1 MRLAILAIAVLASP
15 GLQAWNCEHERRIET
30 SLDLAGSESLM
41 VRAAA
46 GDLEIIG
53 SSEGT
58 VAEIEGRVCASKE
71 EWAEQAAVDTRDGK
85 KAEIVVELPDTEG
98 NWSLLGGSYAYMDL
112 RLTVPDN
119 LPLEVRDSSGDI
131 EIEGV
136 GELSVKDSSGDIE
149 IEDSRGPIFV
159 EDSSGDIEF
168 TDIGGDVTV
177 ESDSSGDIDGRDIQ
191 GSVLVRHD
199 SSGDIDF
206 RDVSRDFTVERDS
219 SGEISANR
227 IGGDFVVERDGSGDI
242 NALNV
247 KGEVSIPDDSS

>member
-1 MRLAILAIAVLASP
+1 MRLPILAIAALASAS
-15 GLQAWNCEHERRIET
+15 LQAWECEYERRIET
-30 SLDLAGSESLM
+30 SLDLSDSESLTI
-41 VRAAA
+41 RAAA
-46 GDLEIIG
+46 GDLEIHG
-53 SSEGT
+53 TADGT

-71 EWAEQAAVDTRDGK
+71 EWAEEAAVDTRAGK
-85 KAEIVVELPDTEG
+85 QAEIVVELPDTEG

-119 LPLEVRDSSGDI
+119 LPLDVNDSSGDM

-136 GELSVKDSSGDIE
+136 GEISVKDSSGDIT
-149 IEDSRGPIFV
+149 IEDSRGPIVV

-168 TDIGGDVTV
+168 TDIVGDVTV
-177 ESDSSGDIDGRDIQ
+177 ESDSSGDIEGSDIQ

-227 IGGDFVVERDGSGDI
+227 VGGDFRVERDGSGDI
-242 NALNV
+242 HARNV
-247 KGEVSIPDDSS
+247 EGEVSIPDDRT